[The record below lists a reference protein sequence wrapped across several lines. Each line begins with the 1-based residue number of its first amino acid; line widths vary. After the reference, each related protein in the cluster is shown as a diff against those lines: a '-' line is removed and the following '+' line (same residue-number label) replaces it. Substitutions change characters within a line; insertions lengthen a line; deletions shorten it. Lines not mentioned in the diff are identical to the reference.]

1 MTVKDLKGYLSGW
14 PEDKDVSFLAVKLE
28 ERIVWPGDQIGVF
41 AITDS
46 KIPVI
51 GIMLYES
58 EPMDEE
64 MIQAAEEDESAAG
77 YESLA

>member
-1 MTVKDLKGYLSGW
+1 MTAKDLKGYLSGW

-28 ERIVWPGDQIGVF
+28 ERIAWPGDQIGVF

-58 EPMDEE
+58 ETMDEKLVRA
-64 MIQAAEEDESAAG
+64 MEEDEAINR
-77 YESLA
+77 